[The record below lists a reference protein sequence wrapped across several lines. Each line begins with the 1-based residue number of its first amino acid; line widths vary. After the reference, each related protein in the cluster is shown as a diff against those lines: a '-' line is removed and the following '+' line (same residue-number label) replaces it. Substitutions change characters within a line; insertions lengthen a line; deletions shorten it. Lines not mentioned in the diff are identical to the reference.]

1 MNLYSLPYF
10 NRRSS
15 MPVSK
20 LSILDAISDKGASN
34 IFKSIAS
41 LDSNS
46 EILITKLNLTRKQYY
61 SRMSVLLKAGLV
73 KRYKGRYFL
82 TAFGKVI
89 YDARVTLEAK
99 IDDAISNYW
108 KLKAIDSLEMPS
120 GDETDKVISV
130 LIDNEEIRSVLMK
143 QMLSSSADTSEA
155 ANQNDPIKK
164 SLVTVPNRR

>member
-1 MNLYSLPYF
+1 MHI
-10 NRRSS
+10 
-15 MPVSK
+15 SK

-46 EILITKLNLTRKQYY
+46 EILITKLKLTRKQYY

-82 TAFGKVI
+82 TAFGKVV
-89 YDARVTLEAK
+89 YNARVNLEAK
-99 IDDAISNYW
+99 IEDAISNYW

-120 GDETDKVISV
+120 GEETEKVISV
-130 LIDNEEIRSVLMK
+130 LIDNQEIRGILMNHMTPNLPDLSDLRDDQIK
-143 QMLSSSADTSEA
+143 QPLAPVS
-155 ANQNDPIKK
+155 NF
-164 SLVTVPNRR
+164 V

>member
-1 MNLYSLPYF
+1 
-10 NRRSS
+10 

-82 TAFGKVI
+82 TTFGKVI
-89 YDARVTLEAK
+89 YDARVTLETK

-130 LIDNEEIRSVLMK
+130 LIDNEEIRCILMK
-143 QMLSSSADTSEA
+143 QMLSSSPDTSEA